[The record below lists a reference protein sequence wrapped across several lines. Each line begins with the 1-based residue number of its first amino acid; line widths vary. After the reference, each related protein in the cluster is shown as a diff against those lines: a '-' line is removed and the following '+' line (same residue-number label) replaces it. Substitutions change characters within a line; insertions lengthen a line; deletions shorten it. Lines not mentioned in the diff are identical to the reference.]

1 MILLDIKKEVA
12 YLKKYY
18 KTDDPFDIIKAKNIL
33 LVEEDLGCIRG
44 YYNLVLRQ
52 KQIHLNYNLQGNQR
66 YFTAAH
72 ELGHA
77 MMHPKSNTPF
87 LRENT
92 YLTVNKLEIEA
103 NKFAVEFLIS
113 DDMLWECLKE
123 QEYTIEQT
131 ARLLG
136 YEKELIQ
143 LRLK

>member
-1 MILLDIKKEVA
+1 MILLDVRNEVIR
-12 YLKKYY
+12 LKRYY
-18 KTDDPFDIIKAKNIL
+18 KTDNPLEIIKAKNIL
-33 LVEEDLGCIRG
+33 LLKEELGVIHG

-52 KQIHLNYNLQGNQR
+52 KQIHINCNLDNHQEA
-66 YFTAAH
+66 FTITH

-77 MMHPKSNTPF
+77 IMHPKSNTPF
-87 LRENT
+87 LLAKT
-92 YLTVNKLEIEA
+92 YQSVDKMEIEA

-113 DDMLWECLKE
+113 DDILYEYLKC

-136 YEKELIQ
+136 YHKELIE